1 MKSISKIFVVFL
13 FSTLFLFAS
22 SSFSEKKIDY
32 NDLFQ
37 NHGSIMLVI
46 EPNGG
51 LIKHANKAALSFY
64 GYSLDEITSMH
75 IQDINILSHEKVENE
90 RQEALEQGKNHF
102 IFKHKIKS
110 GEIKT
115 VDVYSYPILSDGKT
129 FLFSIIQDITS
140 QKQLEEQLE
149 QRKRLFFIVLIAFV
163 LAQFLAIYLL
173 FSKTSE
179 LRKARK
185 SLQKSNDEIRALLEN
200 MQEGFAS
207 HEIICD
213 DLGKAIDYRFLYV
226 NRAFEDFT
234 GLKKEDIVYR
244 RALEVLPKLEKHWI
258 KTYGEVALGGEA
270 RMIENFSQDIGKY
283 FLVKV
288 FSPEKNRFATIFF
301 DISEIKNQHKA
312 IEKLSY
318 YDALTGLHNR
328 RFFEEQVKKMDCKRN
343 LPLSVVM
350 FDVNGL
356 KLTNDAF
363 GHMEGDVLLKAFAD
377 VLKSTCR
384 EDDNVSRWGGDEFM
398 VLLPKSSQKDA
409 EAFCLRV
416 LEKSTKKHNLKIQMS
431 IACGCA
437 TKVDIKQNIG
447 DLFVAA
453 EEKMYEDK
461 LLKGN
466 AFKQALIDQM
476 VEDIDNIGYRKRGLK
491 DLAEPIANAYGIEEI
506 EKFKDILSY
515 YDVGNIVIDKSILTK
530 KRKLTKDDIQK
541 VSKHCETGY
550 NILRSVARLA
560 YIAEISL
567 THHERHD
574 GNGYPRG
581 LKGADIPFLSKVL
594 SVVDAYDAM
603 VGKRVYAKSK
613 STQDA
618 LDELKNCAGKQFN
631 PDVVK
636 IFIDK
641 KLYELWS
648 VA

>member
-1 MKSISKIFVVFL
+1 MKYISRVFVVFL

-22 SSFSEKKIDY
+22 SSFSEKKVDY
-32 NDLFQ
+32 DGLFE
-37 NHGSIMLVI
+37 NHGSVMLVI
-46 EPNGG
+46 EPTTGA
-51 LIKHANKAALSFY
+51 IKYANKAALSFY

-75 IQDINILSHEKVENE
+75 IQEINTLSAKQVDDE
-90 RQEALEQGKNHF
+90 RKEALRQGKNHF

-115 VDVYSYPILSDGKT
+115 VDIYSYPILSDGKT

-149 QRKRLFFIVLIAFV
+149 QRKRLFFIVLIIFV

-185 SLQKSNDEIRALLEN
+185 SLQKSNDEIKALLEN
-200 MQEGFAS
+200 MQEGFAL

-213 DLGKAIDYRFLYV
+213 DAGKPMDYRFLYV
-226 NRAFEDFT
+226 NKAFEDFT
-234 GLKKEDIVYR
+234 GFKKEDIVGR
-244 RALEVLPKLEKHWI
+244 RALEVLPKIEKNWI
-258 KTYGEVALGGEA
+258 KTYGEVALDGEA

-301 DISEIKNQHKA
+301 DISQIKNQHKA

-343 LPLSVVM
+343 LPLSIVM

-491 DLAEPIANAYGIEEI
+491 TLAEPIAKAYGIEDM
-506 EKFKDILSY
+506 EKFKEILSY
-515 YDVGNIVIDKSILTK
+515 YDVGNIVLDRSVLTK
-530 KRKLTKDDIQK
+530 KGKLAKADIQK
-541 VSKHCETGY
+541 VSKHCEAGY
-550 NILRSVARLA
+550 NILRSVTHLA
-560 YIAEISL
+560 YISEISL
-567 THHERHD
+567 THHERYD

-581 LKGADIPFLSKVL
+581 LKGGDIPFLSKVL
-594 SVVDAYDAM
+594 SVVDTYDAM
-603 VGKRVYAKSK
+603 VGKRVYAKQK
-613 STQDA
+613 STQEA
-618 LDELKNCAGKQFN
+618 IDELRKGSGNQFDPN
-631 PDVVK
+631 VVEV
-636 IFIDK
+636 FINK
-641 KLYELWS
+641 ELYNLWS
-648 VA
+648 KI